1 MIVKTFLHVV
11 SITLLGLFSSY
22 SVAATFNIVEN
33 GYKYVNTNN
42 NVDSN
47 GYFTNT
53 LTGPSSAYTVS
64 KDGPGNPVLDANDL
78 ALGLGTDI
86 FNFNKTDVSGGL
98 TGEINRD
105 MLFNGI
111 VLKTATVNLVAIF
124 DSPLSSVAWN
134 MLWSA
139 DLFND
144 IKNPKDLSHFST
156 FSTNIS
162 AIPIPAALWL
172 FGPALLG
179 FMGFRRRI
187 SK

>member
-1 MIVKTFLHVV
+1 MKVKTFLHVA

-22 SVAATFNIVEN
+22 SLAATFTPFAN
-33 GYKYVNTNN
+33 GYLYVNTDNTI
-42 NVDSN
+42 DSN

-64 KDGPGNPVLDANDL
+64 GAGNPVLFADDL
-78 ALGLGTDI
+78 ATELGTDI

-105 MLFNGI
+105 TSFNGI

-139 DLFND
+139 DLFD
-144 IKNPKDLSHFST
+144 IKKPKDLSHFST
-156 FSTNIS
+156 FNTNIS

-179 FMGFRRRI
+179 FMGFRRRL